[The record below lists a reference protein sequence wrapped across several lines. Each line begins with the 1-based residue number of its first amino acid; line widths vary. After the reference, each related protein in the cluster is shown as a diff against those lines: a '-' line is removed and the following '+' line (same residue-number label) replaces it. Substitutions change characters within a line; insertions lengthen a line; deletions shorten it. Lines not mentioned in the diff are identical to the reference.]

1 MATEFEIA
9 VLQELSD
16 IKSLGAK
23 TAQQVTSLDERLFS
37 GPSSVISKLQSDIME
52 IKSERKSDARW
63 EKIHNTLHYS
73 LTPFVVGAHAVIRHF
88 GINI

>member
-1 MATEFEIA
+1 MTDFEVA
-9 VLQELSD
+9 VMKELGD
-16 IKSLGAK
+16 IKAVGTA

-37 GPSSVISKLQSDIME
+37 GPSSVISDIKADIAE
-52 IKSERKSDARW
+52 IKAERKSDVRW

-73 LTPFVVGAHAVIRHF
+73 LTPFVVGIHAVIRHF